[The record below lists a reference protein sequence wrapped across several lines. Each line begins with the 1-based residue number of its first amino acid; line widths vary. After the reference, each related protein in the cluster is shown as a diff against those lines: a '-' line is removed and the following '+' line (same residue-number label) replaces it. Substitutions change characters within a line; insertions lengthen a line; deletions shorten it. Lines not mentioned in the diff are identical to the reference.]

1 MSRVEPICNRRA
13 RLFMGIAKRKFRIES
28 VNAFTS
34 GQAGNVAGGPTEVVA
49 TGGHGVPDSVAEQRH
64 QEMMNAI
71 EKLGRTVA
79 GSDDVDFAPV
89 DAAPDALL
97 DKYRDEIKEAAKL
110 KHELDLMQA
119 AIAKTKSEIVALRYD
134 GASAERIRT
143 VTDELDEVVA
153 GTEGA
158 TETILGAAEVIDT
171 NASAL
176 SASLSASDAGQ
187 ALEIQEQVIAIFE
200 ACNFQDITGQR
211 INKVVTALRFI
222 EERIESMLKIWG
234 ESSFDG
240 VEAADD
246 GSGAV
251 EKPLGEEL
259 ANGPALPA
267 ASDQASQADIDAL
280 FD

>member
-1 MSRVEPICNRRA
+1 
-13 RLFMGIAKRKFRIES
+13 MGIAKRKFRIES

>member
-1 MSRVEPICNRRA
+1 
-13 RLFMGIAKRKFRIES
+13 MGTAKRKFRIES
-28 VNAFTS
+28 VNARSTGQMAS
-34 GQAGNVAGGPTEVVA
+34 GAEAIGVSANTIANM
-49 TGGHGVPDSVAEQRH
+49 VPDSLAEERH

-71 EKLGRTVA
+71 ENLSRVMARA
-79 GSDDVDFAPV
+79 GDDDLAIP

-119 AIAKTKSEIVALRYD
+119 AIARTKSEIVALRYD
-134 GASAERIRT
+134 GASSERIRS

-158 TETILGAAEVIDT
+158 TETILSAAEIIDN
-171 NASAL
+171 NASGL
-176 SASLSASDAGQ
+176 SASLSATDAGQ

-222 EERIESMLKIWG
+222 EERVESMLEIWG
-234 ESSFDG
+234 ASSFEG
-240 VEAADD
+240 VDAAEH
-246 GSGAV
+246 GAGDAD
-251 EKPLGEEL
+251 EPEGRSL
-259 ANGPALPA
+259 ANGPSMPQAE
-267 ASDQASQADIDAL
+267 DQASQADIDAL

>member
-1 MSRVEPICNRRA
+1 
-13 RLFMGIAKRKFRIES
+13 MGTAKRKFRIES
-28 VNAFTS
+28 VNSHTN
-34 GQAGNVAGGPTEVVA
+34 GQLAPLEPGAIPLTA
-49 TGGHGVPDSVAEQRH
+49 ASAHAVPDSVAEERH
-64 QEMMNAI
+64 QEMMEAIQKLNRAMANAGD
-71 EKLGRTVA
+71 E
-79 GSDDVDFAPV
+79 DFSVP

-97 DKYRDEIKEAAKL
+97 DKYKDEIKEAAKL

-119 AIAKTKSEIVALRYD
+119 AILRTKSEIVSLRYD
-134 GASAERIRT
+134 GASSERIRS

-158 TETILGAAEVIDT
+158 TETILSAAELIDS
-171 NASAL
+171 NAS
-176 SASLSASDAGQ
+176 SLSGTLSGSDAGQ

-222 EERIESMLKIWG
+222 EERVESMLKIWG
-234 ESSFDG
+234 ESSFVG

-246 GSGAV
+246 GSGDV
-251 EKPLGEEL
+251 EIPLGEEL
-259 ANGPALPA
+259 ANGPALPE

>member
-1 MSRVEPICNRRA
+1 
-13 RLFMGIAKRKFRIES
+13 MGIAKRKFRIES
-28 VNAFTS
+28 VNALTA
-34 GQAGNVAGGPTEVVA
+34 GQNILPAGVSAACAGEAGQ
-49 TGGHGVPDSVAEQRH
+49 GVPDSVAEARH
-64 QEMMNAI
+64 QEMMKAI
-71 EKLGRTVA
+71 SELKQSFA
-79 GSDDVDFAPV
+79 GAHDAEFDLP

-119 AIAKTKSEIVALRYD
+119 AIARTKSEIVALRYD
-134 GASAERIRT
+134 GASSERIRS

-158 TETILGAAEVIDT
+158 TETILGAAEIIDT
-171 NASAL
+171 NATGLAATL
-176 SASLSASDAGQ
+176 SGGEAGQ

-222 EERIESMLKIWG
+222 EERVESMLKIWG

-240 VEAADD
+240 IEAAHD
-246 GSGAV
+246 GGRDAD
-251 EKPLGEEL
+251 EPEGRAL
-259 ANGPALPA
+259 ANGPSMPE

>member
-1 MSRVEPICNRRA
+1 
-13 RLFMGIAKRKFRIES
+13 MGIAKRKFRIES
-28 VNAFTS
+28 VNALTA
-34 GQAGNVAGGPTEVVA
+34 GQNVPLGDGFAAPSVEA
-49 TGGHGVPDSVAEQRH
+49 GHGVPDSVAEARH
-64 QEMMNAI
+64 QEMMKAI
-71 EKLGRTVA
+71 GDLKQSLA
-79 GSDDVDFAPV
+79 GAHDADFDLP

-119 AIAKTKSEIVALRYD
+119 AIARTKSEIVALRYD
-134 GASAERIRT
+134 GASSERIRS

-158 TETILGAAEVIDT
+158 TETILSAAEIIDT
-171 NASAL
+171 NAAGL
-176 SASLSASDAGQ
+176 SGTLSGSDASQ
-187 ALEIQEQVIAIFE
+187 ALEIQEQVVAIFE

-222 EERIESMLKIWG
+222 EERVESMLKIWG

-240 VEAADD
+240 IEAAHD
-246 GSGAV
+246 GGRDAD
-251 EKPLGEEL
+251 EPEGRAL
-259 ANGPALPA
+259 ANGPSMPE